1 MTRLPSFAV
10 VATVSLLLFSVI
22 GGAAYAVAK
31 DSPKAGPHEK
41 VAFANVLEDGTLD
54 PNLSSSNLPQS
65 GVTHPVTGV
74 YCFKDV
80 GFTINSAIVSGDNS
94 FSNNDTIV
102 SVAIDNTGGPLSGC
116 PAGSQARVR
125 TLDANGVAGSNT
137 APYAP
142 ALVDH
147 RFVIWLRGSKAHD
160 DQDGDD

>member
-1 MTRLPSFAV
+1 MTRFPSLAV
-10 VATVSLLLFSVI
+10 AATISLLLFAAI

-65 GVTHPVTGV
+65 GVTHPATGV
-74 YCFKDV
+74 YCFADV

-116 PAGSQARVR
+116 AAGSQARVR
-125 TLDANGVAGSNT
+125 TLDADGVAGSNT
-137 APYAP
+137 ASYAP

-147 RFVIWLRGSKAHD
+147 RFIIWLRGSKLHD
-160 DQDGDD
+160 HDEDD